1 MRVCI
6 VTGSLPP
13 EACGVGDYTRKLA
26 DALQDSGLEVELL
39 RLRPS
44 RIGNLASFRGRVER
58 IRAQVVHIQYP
69 TVGYGAS
76 LLPHA
81 LALAL
86 RGPVVT
92 TLHEYSQAH
101 VLRRA
106 SLWAF
111 ARSSDALVFTDWYE
125 RRLFLKRF
133 PAVDRGSVVIPVGS
147 SIPSGSATA
156 SDRHRIVYFGLLRPE
171 KGLEEFL
178 ELASLVRSR
187 GRPYDISIIAKPDR
201 RFPRYL
207 HGVRERATRLGV
219 ELALDLPAPQVA
231 DRLASASFAYLPY
244 PDGASLRRTSLL
256 AALVN
261 GLVVLT
267 TVGERTPRD
276 LSETV
281 LAAPGP
287 RQALDMVEEVVRH
300 PERAESMAGTARA
313 YADRFRW
320 EAIAREHVRL
330 YESVVRR
337 R

>member
-1 MRVCI
+1 M

-26 DALQDSGLEVELL
+26 DALEDQGLEVELL

-44 RIGNLASFRGRVER
+44 RVANLATFRRR
-58 IRAQVVHIQYP
+58 IDRLRAQLVHIQYP

-111 ARSSDALVFTDWYE
+111 ARASDALVFTDWYE
-125 RRLFLKRF
+125 RRLFLRRF
-133 PAVDRGSVVIPVGS
+133 PGVDRTSVVIPVGS

-156 SDRHRIVYFGLLRPE
+156 SESHRIVYFGLLRPE

-178 ELASLVRSR
+178 ELASLVRGN
-187 GRPYDISIIAKPDR
+187 GRPYELSIIAKPDR

-207 HGVRERATRLGV
+207 AGVREQATRLGV
-219 ELALDLPAPQVA
+219 ELAFDLPATQVA
-231 DRLASASFAYLPY
+231 DRLASARFAYLPY

-256 AALVN
+256 AALTN

-267 TVGERTPRD
+267 TLGVRTPRE
-276 LSETV
+276 LAATV

-287 RQALDMVEEVVRH
+287 ARALDTIDEVVRH
-300 PERAESMAGTARA
+300 PEQGETMAEKGRA

-320 EAIAREHVRL
+320 EAIAGEHLRL
-330 YESVVRR
+330 YETVLRR
-337 R
+337 E